1 MILEGENI
9 VINTGGRP
17 VIPNIKGIENNKSI
31 FLSEDIMNLEKLP
44 KTLTIIGGG
53 YIGLEFATIYS
64 SFGSD
69 VTIIQNEEEFLP
81 REDEDIVDAIRKTLE
96 EKGIKIIT
104 GAKITEIV
112 NSTVIYNIGEGEE
125 ERKLESDIILLATG
139 RRPNT
144 DNLCVQNAGIVL
156 NERGGIKTDDH
167 LRTDAENIWAAGDVC
182 GKLQFTYISLD
193 DSRIIL
199 DYMNGNRVRTINNR
213 GAFSYSVFI
222 QPTFSRVGMNEK
234 EAMMNNVKYRV
245 VKLPVMAIPK
255 AKVLRKTEGMLK
267 ALIKEDGTILGA
279 ELFCEESHEMINF
292 MKLAIDNNIKA
303 DVIKNFIFTHPT
315 MSESL
320 NDLFSM

>member
-17 VIPNIKGIENNKSI
+17 VIPNIKGIENNKNV

-81 REDEDIVDAIRKTLE
+81 REDEDIVNAIRKTLE

-104 GAKITEIV
+104 GAKITEIE
-112 NSTVIYNIGEGEE
+112 NSTVIYSIGEE
-125 ERKLESDIILLATG
+125 ESKLESDIILLATG

-144 DNLCVQNAGIVL
+144 DNLGLKNAGIVL
-156 NERGGIKTDDH
+156 DERGGIKTDDH

-199 DYMNGNRVRTINNR
+199 DDMNGNRVRTINNR

-234 EAMMNNVKYRV
+234 EAMMNNIEYRV

-255 AKVLRKTEGMLK
+255 AKIAV
-267 ALIKEDGTILGA
+267 
-279 ELFCEESHEMINF
+279 
-292 MKLAIDNNIKA
+292 
-303 DVIKNFIFTHPT
+303 
-315 MSESL
+315 
-320 NDLFSM
+320 

>member
-17 VIPNIKGIENNKSI
+17 VIPNIKGIENNKNV

-81 REDEDIVDAIRKTLE
+81 REDEDIVNAIRKTLE

-104 GAKITEIV
+104 GAKITEIE
-112 NSTVIYNIGEGEE
+112 NSTVIYSIGEE
-125 ERKLESDIILLATG
+125 ESKLESDIILLATG

-144 DNLCVQNAGIVL
+144 DNLCAENAGIVL
-156 NERGGIKTDDH
+156 NERGGIKTNEH
-167 LRTDAENIWAAGDVC
+167 LRTDAENIWVAGDVC

-199 DYMNGNRVRTINNR
+199 DDMNENRVRTINNR

-234 EAMMNNVKYRV
+234 EAVMNNVKYRV
-245 VKLPVMAIPK
+245 VKLLVMAIPK
-255 AKVLRKTEGMLK
+255 AKVIRKTEGMLK

-292 MKLAIDNNIKA
+292 MKLAIDNGIKA
-303 DVIKNFIFTHPT
+303 DAIKNFIFTHPT

-320 NDLFSM
+320 NDLFSL